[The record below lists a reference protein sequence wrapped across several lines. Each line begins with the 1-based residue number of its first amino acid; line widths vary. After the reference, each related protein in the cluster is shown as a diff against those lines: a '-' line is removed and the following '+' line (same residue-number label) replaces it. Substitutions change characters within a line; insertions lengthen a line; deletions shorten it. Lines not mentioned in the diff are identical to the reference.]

1 MYDLENH
8 KYLTMYIIV
17 IINFVSNPKRSCAIP
32 MVEMSA
38 WELKTNTVFRY
49 IYYCMY
55 RPDMG

>member
-1 MYDLENH
+1 MYDLKNH

-38 WELKTNTVFRY
+38 WELNTY
-49 IYYCMY
+49 CIAIYLLFYV
-55 RPDMG
+55 PA